1 MYNVIIAEDSKPILR
16 HIRMLIESS
25 GLPVRVTATSSNGL
39 EALERLQDGQADILL
54 TDIRMPKLDGLG
66 LIEQAKALN
75 PRLQA
80 VLITGYSDFD
90 YARRALNLHAFDYL
104 LKPVDQAQLSDVLE
118 RLITQLA
125 EQRQSD
131 RKLLESV
138 VEPAFLADMP
148 LDAGLLAGRYRMAL
162 LRPKPF
168 AAQTE
173 RAWTAREIQAA
184 LSALPGGECRYV
196 WPAPQQGRFVVLL
209 AEQELA
215 GADGAAAARRLT
227 QALEVSLAAAG
238 LPAVALAAL
247 EPAGLGTLAA
257 VHAALER
264 ELREHLTVG
273 GDLTPPI
280 SGEGD
285 YAAAPQAGEASKL
298 ALREPLKRG
307 GEELFERLDR
317 YLRQNL
323 YAQLSITEA
332 AQQFHVSP
340 SYVSRLVK
348 RYTGSTFV
356 HHYMALKI
364 AEARRLL
371 SSGPEVKVKHVAEAL
386 GFGDPHYFS
395 NVFKEYVGCRPSEF
409 KEK

>member
-25 GLPVRVTATSSNGL
+25 GLPVRVTATAPNGL

-104 LKPVDQAQLSDVLE
+104 LKPVDQTQLSDVLE

-125 EQRQSD
+125 EQRHSD

-162 LRPKPF
+162 LRRRPF
-168 AAQTE
+168 AAQAE
-173 RAWTAREIQAA
+173 RAWTAGEIEAA

-196 WPAPQQGRFVVLL
+196 WPAPRQGRFVVLL

-215 GADGAAAARRLT
+215 ADGKAAARQLT
-227 QALEVSLAAAG
+227 QALQGSLAAAG
-238 LPAVALAAL
+238 LPAVVAVAP
-247 EPAGLGTLAA
+247 EPAGLGALAA

-264 ELREHLTVG
+264 ELRGHLTVG
-273 GDLTPPI
+273 GNLAPPI
-280 SGEGD
+280 SAEGD
-285 YAAAPQAGEASKL
+285 YAAPPQAGEASKL

-323 YAQLSITEA
+323 YAQLSVTEA

-409 KEK
+409 KDK